1 MTIMTYMR
9 AIARDVMTWSVIVG
23 HDCEPV
29 KTVESNDA
37 AWRQTR
43 VSQKTCGQIPEGKGQ
58 FRGTCNRNPLDSTS
72 NGPVRSGPGPSQ

>member
-43 VSQKTCGQIPEGKGQ
+43 VSPKNMRPDP
-58 FRGTCNRNPLDSTS
+58 RGEE
-72 NGPVRSGPGPSQ
+72 PV